1 MRRLRKLGMRIRQL
15 VLSMLWP
22 NALAIRN
29 SSEIMLC
36 FVKNVLQRFMFSTL
50 MSQRNAHAVRGRATV
65 NDAER
70 FRNESL
76 IHELYN
82 SKASQN
88 MCKVHTSSH
97 EVTNARYVRANDE
110 NTSTTVTAD
119 LTIN

>member
-36 FVKNVLQRFMFSTL
+36 FVKNVLQRFMFSTI

-65 NDAER
+65 NDVER
-70 FRNESL
+70 FQNGSL
-76 IHELYN
+76 IHEFYIAVKLA
-82 SKASQN
+82 KICA
-88 MCKVHTSSH
+88 KFILV
-97 EVTNARYVRANDE
+97 
-110 NTSTTVTAD
+110 
-119 LTIN
+119 LTR